1 MFVTDLWWNWWL
13 KGITIC
19 MNQEIVG
26 DYANDDIYEADD
38 DEDDDDDLK
47 DEDEE

>member
-1 MFVTDLWWNWWL
+1 M
-13 KGITIC
+13 KGIIIY

-26 DYANDDIYEADD
+26 DYANGDIYEADD

-47 DEDEE
+47 DEDDE